1 MTDDLLHMRA
11 ALALARRGLGN
22 AWPNPAV
29 GCVLVK
35 DGRVIGRGWT
45 QPGGRPHAETE
56 ALRRAGDAARGAT
69 AYVTLEPCSHH
80 GRTPPCC
87 EALAGAGI
95 ARVVMAMRDPD
106 PRVNGRGLAMLRGAG
121 IVVEEGLLEAEAR
134 ALNAGFFRRIQ
145 AGMPVVTLKLAS
157 TLDGRIATATGE
169 SRWITGEAA
178 RREVHALRARH
189 DAILVGSG
197 TVLADDPDLTCRIP
211 GMERVPM
218 LRVVADARLRTPE
231 ASRLVQ
237 GAEVAPVLI
246 ITAPGHPP
254 AAQAPFMAA
263 GADIVTVPAHA
274 AGGLDL
280 PSLLR
285 ALGRRG
291 VTRVLAEGGAGLA
304 AALLRQGLVDRLVWF
319 HAPAVMGGDGHPALQ
334 GLRLAALSAMPRFRR
349 TAQRALGDDMLSEF
363 ERIGD

>member
-1 MTDDLLHMRA
+1 
-11 ALALARRGLGN
+11 
-22 AWPNPAV
+22 
-29 GCVLVK
+29 
-35 DGRVIGRGWT
+35 
-45 QPGGRPHAETE
+45 
-56 ALRRAGDAARGAT
+56 
-69 AYVTLEPCSHH
+69 
-80 GRTPPCC
+80 
-87 EALAGAGI
+87 
-95 ARVVMAMRDPD
+95 
-106 PRVNGRGLAMLRGAG
+106 MLRGAG

-157 TLDGRIATATGE
+157 TLDGRIATASGE
-169 SRWITGEAA
+169 SRWITGAAA

-218 LRVVADARLRTPE
+218 LRVVADARLRTPPS
-231 ASRLVQ
+231 ARLVQ
-237 GAEVAPVLI
+237 SAGVAPVLV

-254 AAQAPFMAA
+254 AAQAPFIAA
-263 GADIVTVPAHA
+263 GADIVTVPAHTS
-274 AGGLDL
+274 GGLDL

-319 HAPAVMGGDGHPALQ
+319 HAPTVMGGDGHPATE

-349 TAQRALGDDMLSEF
+349 TALRAIGDDMLSEF
-363 ERIGD
+363 ERIED

>member
-35 DGRVIGRGWT
+35 EGRVIGRGWT

-121 IVVEEGLLEAEAR
+121 IAVEEGLLEAEAR

-169 SRWITGEAA
+169 SRWITGQAA

-218 LRVVADARLRTPE
+218 LRVVADARLRTPPS
-231 ASRLVQ
+231 ARLVQ
-237 GAEVAPVLI
+237 SAAVAPVLI
-246 ITAPGHPP
+246 MTAPGHPP
-254 AAQAPFMAA
+254 AAQAPFMEA
-263 GADIVTVPAHA
+263 GADMVTAPAHA

-304 AALLRQGLVDRLVWF
+304 AALLRQGLVDRLAWF
-319 HAPAVMGGDGHPALQ
+319 HAPAVMGGDGHPALE

-349 TAQRALGDDMLSEF
+349 VALRALGDDMLSEF

>member
-56 ALRRAGDAARGAT
+56 ALRRAGEAARGAT

-319 HAPAVMGGDGHPALQ
+319 HAPAVMGGDGHPALE

>member
-87 EALAGAGI
+87 EALAEAGI

-106 PRVNGRGLAMLRGAG
+106 PRVNGRGLAMLRAAG
-121 IVVEEGLLEAEAR
+121 IAVEEGLLEAEAR

-157 TLDGRIATATGE
+157 TLDGRIATASGE

-218 LRVVADARLRTPE
+218 LRVVADARLRTPH
-231 ASRLVQ
+231 AARLVQ
-237 GAEVAPVLI
+237 GAQVAPVLV

-254 AAQAPFMAA
+254 AAQAPFIAA
-263 GADIVTVPAHA
+263 GADIITAPAHA
-274 AGGLDL
+274 GGGLDL

-319 HAPAVMGGDGHPALQ
+319 HAPAVMGGDGHPALE

-349 TAQRALGDDMLSEF
+349 TAQRVLGDDMLSEF
-363 ERIGD
+363 ERIED

>member
-1 MTDDLLHMRA
+1 
-11 ALALARRGLGN
+11 
-22 AWPNPAV
+22 
-29 GCVLVK
+29 
-35 DGRVIGRGWT
+35 
-45 QPGGRPHAETE
+45 
-56 ALRRAGDAARGAT
+56 
-69 AYVTLEPCSHH
+69 
-80 GRTPPCC
+80 
-87 EALAGAGI
+87 
-95 ARVVMAMRDPD
+95 
-106 PRVNGRGLAMLRGAG
+106 
-121 IVVEEGLLEAEAR
+121 
-134 ALNAGFFRRIQ
+134 
-145 AGMPVVTLKLAS
+145 
-157 TLDGRIATATGE
+157 
-169 SRWITGEAA
+169 
-178 RREVHALRARH
+178 VHALRARH

-218 LRVVADARLRTPE
+218 LRVVADARLRTPP
-231 ASRLVQ
+231 AAQLVQ
-237 GAEVAPVLI
+237 GAQVAPVLI

-254 AAQAPFMAA
+254 AAQAPFIAA

-319 HAPAVMGGDGHPALQ
+319 HAPAVMGGDGHPALE

-349 TAQRALGDDMLSEF
+349 AAQRALGDDMLSEF
-363 ERIGD
+363 ERIED

>member
-1 MTDDLLHMRA
+1 MNEDLIHMRA

-56 ALRRAGDAARGAT
+56 ALRRAGAAARGAT

-121 IVVEEGLLEAEAR
+121 IAVEEGLLEAEAR

-218 LRVVADARLRTPE
+218 LRVVADARLRTPPS
-231 ASRLVQ
+231 ARLVQ
-237 GAEVAPVLI
+237 SAGVAPVLI
-246 ITAPGHPP
+246 MTAHGHPP
-254 AAQAPFMAA
+254 AAQAPFMEA
-263 GADIVTVPAHA
+263 GADMVTVPAHA
-274 AGGLDL
+274 VGGLDL

-304 AALLRQGLVDRLVWF
+304 AALLRQGLVDRLAWF
-319 HAPAVMGGDGHPALQ
+319 HAPAVMGGDGHPALE

-349 TAQRALGDDMLSEF
+349 VALRALGDDMLSEF

>member
-1 MTDDLLHMRA
+1 MMDDLLHMRA

-56 ALRRAGDAARGAT
+56 ALRRAGEAARGAT

-87 EALAGAGI
+87 EALAEAGI

-157 TLDGRIATATGE
+157 TLDGRIATASGE

-218 LRVVADARLRTPE
+218 LRVVADARLRTPP
-231 ASRLVQ
+231 AARLVQ
-237 GAEVAPVLI
+237 GAQPAPALI

-254 AAQAPFMAA
+254 AAQAPFIAA

-304 AALLRQGLVDRLVWF
+304 AALLRQGLVDRLIWF
-319 HAPAVMGGDGHPALQ
+319 HAPAVMGGDGHPALE

>member
-1 MTDDLLHMRA
+1 
-11 ALALARRGLGN
+11 LA
-22 AWPNPAV
+22 
-29 GCVLVK
+29 
-35 DGRVIGRGWT
+35 
-45 QPGGRPHAETE
+45 E
-56 ALRRAGDAARGAT
+56 
-69 AYVTLEPCSHH
+69 
-80 GRTPPCC
+80 
-87 EALAGAGI
+87 AGI

-121 IVVEEGLLEAEAR
+121 IAVEEGLLEAEAR

-218 LRVVADARLRTPE
+218 LRVVADARLRTPPS
-231 ASRLVQ
+231 ARLVQ
-237 GAEVAPVLI
+237 SAGVAPVLI
-246 ITAPGHPP
+246 MTAHGHPP
-254 AAQAPFMAA
+254 AAQAPFMEA
-263 GADIVTVPAHA
+263 GADMVTVPAHA
-274 AGGLDL
+274 VGGLDL

-304 AALLRQGLVDRLVWF
+304 AALLRQGLVDRLAWF
-319 HAPAVMGGDGHPALQ
+319 HAPAVMGGDGHPALE

-349 TAQRALGDDMLSEF
+349 VALRALGDDMLSEF

>member
-1 MTDDLLHMRA
+1 MLDDLLHMRA

-56 ALRRAGDAARGAT
+56 ALRRAGEAARGAT

-157 TLDGRIATATGE
+157 TLDGRIATASGE

-218 LRVVADARLRTPE
+218 LRVVADARLRTPP
-231 ASRLVQ
+231 AARLVQ
-237 GAEVAPVLI
+237 GAQPAPALI

-254 AAQAPFMAA
+254 AAQAPFIAA

-304 AALLRQGLVDRLVWF
+304 AALLRQGLVDRLIWF
-319 HAPAVMGGDGHPALQ
+319 HAPAVMGGDGHPALE

>member
-1 MTDDLLHMRA
+1 VD
-11 ALALARRGLGN
+11 
-22 AWPNPAV
+22 
-29 GCVLVK
+29 
-35 DGRVIGRGWT
+35 
-45 QPGGRPHAETE
+45 
-56 ALRRAGDAARGAT
+56 
-69 AYVTLEPCSHH
+69 
-80 GRTPPCC
+80 
-87 EALAGAGI
+87 
-95 ARVVMAMRDPD
+95 
-106 PRVNGRGLAMLRGAG
+106 
-121 IVVEEGLLEAEAR
+121 EGLLEAEAR

-157 TLDGRIATATGE
+157 TLDGRIATASGE

-197 TVLADDPDLTCRIP
+197 TVLADNPDLTCRIP

-218 LRVVADARLRTPE
+218 LRVVADARLRTPPS
-231 ASRLVQ
+231 ARLVQ
-237 GAEVAPVLI
+237 SARVAPVLV

-254 AAQAPFMAA
+254 AAQAPFIAA
-263 GADIVTVPAHA
+263 GADIITAPAHA
-274 AGGLDL
+274 GGGLDL

-319 HAPAVMGGDGHPALQ
+319 HAPAVMGGDGHPATE

-349 TAQRALGDDMLSEF
+349 TAHRALGDDMLSEF
-363 ERIGD
+363 ERIED